1 MNPQEVKE
9 AKERISSLKV
19 LMVSLDGRMVPSLSP
34 EQYMA
39 KAVEYNDAIEKLYKL
54 EKELADATKS

>member
-19 LMVSLDGRMVPSLSP
+19 LMVSLGASMVPSLSP